1 MPESHIRPQRAGAP
15 AHDEPPAAHRN
26 ALLDGGVAVAVAAA
40 RPGSRAARGAL
51 VAGPAQNASTS
62 ASTLVWMINREPSRA
77 TSSMTS
83 RQITRAVD
91 KASISPLI
99 RSVGDTRADT
109 GVVLPPMSW

>member
-1 MPESHIRPQRAGAP
+1 
-15 AHDEPPAAHRN
+15 
-26 ALLDGGVAVAVAAA
+26 
-40 RPGSRAARGAL
+40 
-51 VAGPAQNASTS
+51 
-62 ASTLVWMINREPSRA
+62 
-77 TSSMTS
+77 MTS